1 MWKNRLSQALRPSR
15 PSNPSNNASHLRQAR
30 PRPSQPSR
38 RLKSTKPPSPSSPAA
53 AAASKQ
59 QSRAD
64 RILSRLPRG
73 MQGYAGR
80 LRSAPLSHVVAFL
93 VLHEITAV
101 VPLLGLF
108 GLFHYGGASAAPMGY
123 MMEHYG
129 DYVRDGT
136 ARFERYFTRKG
147 WFGFGQEGEGD
158 GGAGGGE
165 ATATAIARGV
175 EDTGSGSDAVMSRWE
190 GSDAKY
196 RIVVEV
202 ALAYAI
208 TKVLLPARI
217 VFSLW
222 ATPWFAGVMGRMRRI
237 LPLGRGRQ

>member
-1 MWKNRLSQALRPSR
+1 MWKTRLFQAFQLLRHS
-15 PSNPSNNASHLRQAR
+15 
-30 PRPSQPSR
+30 PSQTASPLRHASKRFSQPAR
-38 RLKSTKPPSPSSPAA
+38 RLNSTKPPSTPSPSPSAEA

-64 RILSRLPRG
+64 RILSRLPRR

-93 VLHEITAV
+93 VLHELTAV

-108 GLFHYGGASAAPMGY
+108 GLFHYGGASAAPIGY

-129 DYVRDGT
+129 AYVRDGT

-147 WFGFGQEGEGD
+147 WFGFGREDGED
-158 GGAGGGE
+158 GGE
-165 ATATAIARGV
+165 APGAIKGDNGNDDA
-175 EDTGSGSDAVMSRWE
+175 AVMSRWE
-190 GSDAKY
+190 GSDEKY

-208 TKVLLPARI
+208 TKALLPARI
-217 VFSLW
+217 VVSLW
-222 ATPWFAGVMGRMRRI
+222 VTPWFAGLMGRIRRV
-237 LPLGRGRQ
+237 LPLGKERK

>member
-1 MWKNRLSQALRPSR
+1 
-15 PSNPSNNASHLRQAR
+15 
-30 PRPSQPSR
+30 
-38 RLKSTKPPSPSSPAA
+38 
-53 AAASKQ
+53 
-59 QSRAD
+59 
-64 RILSRLPRG
+64 

-93 VLHEITAV
+93 VLHEVTAV

-108 GLFHYGGASAAPMGY
+108 GLFHYGGASAAPMAY

-147 WFGFGQEGEGD
+147 WFGFGRDEDGGDGEAPGEGIQVD
-158 GGAGGGE
+158 GN
-165 ATATAIARGV
+165 
-175 EDTGSGSDAVMSRWE
+175 DAVMSRWE
-190 GSDAKY
+190 GSDGKY

-208 TKVLLPARI
+208 TKALLPARI

-222 ATPWFAGVMGRMRRI
+222 ATPWFAGLMGRMRRV
-237 LPLGRGRQ
+237 LPLGKGRQ

>member
-1 MWKNRLSQALRPSR
+1 MWKTRLFQAAQPLRHSPSQTASPIRQAWARSSR
-15 PSNPSNNASHLRQAR
+15 PAR
-30 PRPSQPSR
+30 RPN
-38 RLKSTKPPSPSSPAA
+38 STKPPSSPAAEAA
-53 AAASKQ
+53 AAAGKQ

-80 LRSAPLSHVVAFL
+80 LRSAPLPHVVAFL
-93 VLHEITAV
+93 VLHELTAV

-108 GLFHYGGASAAPMGY
+108 GLFHYGGASAAPIGY

-129 DYVRDGT
+129 AYVRDGT

-147 WFGFGQEGEGD
+147 WFGFGREDGE
-158 GGAGGGE
+158 AGGE
-165 ATATAIARGV
+165 AAAPGIRG
-175 EDTGSGSDAVMSRWE
+175 EEGADGDAAVMSRWE

-208 TKVLLPARI
+208 TKALLPARI
-217 VFSLW
+217 VVSLW
-222 ATPWFAGVMGRMRRI
+222 ATPWFAGVMGRMRRL
-237 LPLGRGRQ
+237 LPLGKGRK

>member
-1 MWKNRLSQALRPSR
+1 MWKARLFQAFQPLRHSSSQTATL
-15 PSNPSNNASHLRQAR
+15 LRQTTKRFSKPA
-30 PRPSQPSR
+30 R
-38 RLKSTKPPSPSSPAA
+38 RLNSTKPPSKPSPPSSTEAAA

-64 RILSRLPRG
+64 RILSRLPRS

-93 VLHEITAV
+93 VLHELTAV

-108 GLFHYGGASAAPMGY
+108 GLFHYGGASAAPIGY

-129 DYVRDGT
+129 AYVRDGT

-147 WFGFGQEGEGD
+147 WFGFGREDGDDGEEAP
-158 GGAGGGE
+158 GGIKSDNGN
-165 ATATAIARGV
+165 
-175 EDTGSGSDAVMSRWE
+175 DDDAVMSRWE
-190 GSDAKY
+190 GSDGKY

-208 TKVLLPARI
+208 TKALLPARI
-217 VFSLW
+217 MVSLW
-222 ATPWFAGVMGRMRRI
+222 ATPWFAGVMGRIRRV
-237 LPLGRGRQ
+237 LPLGKGKN

>member
-1 MWKNRLSQALRPSR
+1 MWKTRLFQALQPLRHSSPQTASPLRHVRARLSQPA
-15 PSNPSNNASHLRQAR
+15 
-30 PRPSQPSR
+30 R
-38 RLKSTKPPSPSSPAA
+38 RLNSTKPPSPSPPSPSAA
-53 AAASKQ
+53 EAAASKQ

-93 VLHEITAV
+93 VLHELTAV

-108 GLFHYGGASAAPMGY
+108 GLFHYGGASAAPIGY

-129 DYVRDGT
+129 AYVREGA

-147 WFGFGQEGEGD
+147 WFGFGGEEGGGIRGDDLEGD
-158 GGAGGGE
+158 A
-165 ATATAIARGV
+165 
-175 EDTGSGSDAVMSRWE
+175 AVMSRWE
-190 GSDAKY
+190 GSDGKY

-208 TKVLLPARI
+208 TKALLPARI
-217 VFSLW
+217 VVSLW
-222 ATPWFAGVMGRMRRI
+222 ATPWFAGVMGRIRRV
-237 LPLGRGRQ
+237 LPMGKGQK

>member
-1 MWKNRLSQALRPSR
+1 MWKNRLSQALRPLRNSTTQ
-15 PSNPSNNASHLRQAR
+15 NVSHLRQPA
-30 PRPSQPSR
+30 R
-38 RLKSTKPPSPSSPAA
+38 RLNSTKPPSPTPPTSSAEAAA

-64 RILSRLPRG
+64 RILSRLPRS

-93 VLHEITAV
+93 VLHEVTAV

-147 WFGFGQEGEGD
+147 WFGFGGDDEGEGAAAAAK
-158 GGAGGGE
+158 GIGGE
-165 ATATAIARGV
+165 GEAENGNDV
-175 EDTGSGSDAVMSRWE
+175 VMSRWE
-190 GSDAKY
+190 GSDGKY

-208 TKVLLPARI
+208 TKALLPARI

-222 ATPWFAGVMGRMRRI
+222 ATPWFAGLMGRVRRA
-237 LPLGRGRQ
+237 LPLGKGRQ

>member
-1 MWKNRLSQALRPSR
+1 MWWKSRLFHALRP
-15 PSNPSNNASHLRQAR
+15 LRQPGIRFA
-30 PRPSQPSR
+30 QPAR
-38 RLKSTKPPSPSSPAA
+38 RLNSTKPPSPSPTDAA
-53 AAASKQ
+53 AGAASKQ

-64 RILSRLPRG
+64 RILSRLPRS

-147 WFGFGQEGEGD
+147 WFGFGQEEGD
-158 GGAGGGE
+158 QAANRVGAD
-165 ATATAIARGV
+165 GV
-175 EDTGSGSDAVMSRWE
+175 DGSDAVMSRWE
-190 GSDAKY
+190 GSDGKY

-208 TKVLLPARI
+208 TKVLLPVRI

-222 ATPWFAGVMGRMRRI
+222 ATPWFAGLMGRVRRV
-237 LPLGRGRQ
+237 LPLGKKRQ

>member
-1 MWKNRLSQALRPSR
+1 MWKNRLFHALRP
-15 PSNPSNNASHLRQAR
+15 LRQPGTR
-30 PRPSQPSR
+30 LSQPAR
-38 RLKSTKPPSPSSPAA
+38 RLNSTKPPSTTPSPASTEAEA

-64 RILSRLPRG
+64 RILSRLPRS

-108 GLFHYGGASAAPMGY
+108 GLFHYGGASAAPIGY

-129 DYVRDGT
+129 DYMRDGT

-147 WFGFGQEGEGD
+147 WFGFGEEGGD
-158 GGAGGGE
+158 QTASAVEAGGA
-165 ATATAIARGV
+165 
-175 EDTGSGSDAVMSRWE
+175 DGSDAVMSRWE
-190 GSDAKY
+190 ASDGKY

-222 ATPWFAGVMGRMRRI
+222 ATPWFAGLMGRMRRV
-237 LPLGRGRQ
+237 LPVGKSRQ

>member
-1 MWKNRLSQALRPSR
+1 MWKTRLFHTLKP
-15 PSNPSNNASHLRQAR
+15 LRQAGTR
-30 PRPSQPSR
+30 FSQPAR
-38 RLKSTKPPSPSSPAA
+38 RLNSTKPPSKPSPPSSTEAAAAAAAA

-64 RILSRLPRG
+64 RILSRLPRS

-93 VLHEITAV
+93 VLHELTAV

-108 GLFHYGGASAAPMGY
+108 GLFHYGGASAAPIGY

-129 DYVRDGT
+129 AYVRDGT

-147 WFGFGQEGEGD
+147 WFGFGREDGED
-158 GGAGGGE
+158 VEEAPGGIKSDNGN
-165 ATATAIARGV
+165 
-175 EDTGSGSDAVMSRWE
+175 DDDAVMSRWE
-190 GSDAKY
+190 GSDGKY

-208 TKVLLPARI
+208 TKALLPARI
-217 VFSLW
+217 VVSLW
-222 ATPWFAGVMGRMRRI
+222 ATPWFAGVMGRIRRV
-237 LPLGRGRQ
+237 LPLGKGKN

>member
-1 MWKNRLSQALRPSR
+1 
-15 PSNPSNNASHLRQAR
+15 
-30 PRPSQPSR
+30 
-38 RLKSTKPPSPSSPAA
+38 
-53 AAASKQ
+53 
-59 QSRAD
+59 
-64 RILSRLPRG
+64 

-93 VLHEITAV
+93 VLHEVTAV

-108 GLFHYGGASAAPMGY
+108 GLFHYGGASAAPMEY

-147 WFGFGQEGEGD
+147 WFGFGGDAAATAKGIEGEGN
-158 GGAGGGE
+158 
-165 ATATAIARGV
+165 
-175 EDTGSGSDAVMSRWE
+175 DAVMSRWE
-190 GSDAKY
+190 GSDGKY

-208 TKVLLPARI
+208 TKALLPARI

-222 ATPWFAGVMGRMRRI
+222 ATPWFAGLMGRMRRA
-237 LPLGRGRQ
+237 LPLGKGRQ

>member
-1 MWKNRLSQALRPSR
+1 MWKTRLFQALQPLRASTPS
-15 PSNPSNNASHLRQAR
+15 SLRQAGTR
-30 PRPSQPSR
+30 FSAQPAR
-38 RLKSTKPPSPSSPAA
+38 RLNSTKPPPTSSPPTSTEAA

-93 VLHEITAV
+93 VLHELTAV

-108 GLFHYGGASAAPMGY
+108 GLFHYGGASAAPIGY

-129 DYVRDGT
+129 GYVRDGT

-147 WFGFGQEGEGD
+147 WFGFGREDGGVGEAAAGGLKDDGD
-158 GGAGGGE
+158 GDA
-165 ATATAIARGV
+165 
-175 EDTGSGSDAVMSRWE
+175 AVMSRWE
-190 GSDAKY
+190 GSDGRY

-208 TKVLLPARI
+208 TKALLPARI
-217 VFSLW
+217 VVSLW
-222 ATPWFAGVMGRMRRI
+222 ATPWFAGLMGRMRRV
-237 LPLGRGRQ
+237 LPLGRGQK

>member
-1 MWKNRLSQALRPSR
+1 MWKTRLFQALQPIRPS
-15 PSNPSNNASHLRQAR
+15 
-30 PRPSQPSR
+30 PSQTASPLRHACTRLTRPAR
-38 RLKSTKPPSPSSPAA
+38 RLNSTKPPPPSASSPSAAGAAA

-64 RILSRLPRG
+64 RILSRLPRN

-93 VLHEITAV
+93 VLHELTAV

-108 GLFHYGGASAAPMGY
+108 GLFHYGGASAAPIGY

-129 DYVRDGT
+129 AYVREGA

-147 WFGFGQEGEGD
+147 WFGFGREDGDEAAGGIKSEEGEGN
-158 GGAGGGE
+158 
-165 ATATAIARGV
+165 
-175 EDTGSGSDAVMSRWE
+175 DAVMSRWE
-190 GSDAKY
+190 GSDGKY

-217 VFSLW
+217 VVSLW
-222 ATPWFAGVMGRMRRI
+222 ATPWFAGVMGRVRRL
-237 LPLGRGRQ
+237 LPLGKGQK

>member
-1 MWKNRLSQALRPSR
+1 MWKTRLSHALKP
-15 PSNPSNNASHLRQAR
+15 LRQAGTTR
-30 PRPSQPSR
+30 FSSQPAR
-38 RLKSTKPPSPSSPAA
+38 RLNSTKPPSTTPPPASSSTEAAA

-73 MQGYAGR
+73 MRGYAGR

-93 VLHEITAV
+93 VLHELTAV

-129 DYVRDGT
+129 AYVRDGT

-147 WFGFGQEGEGD
+147 WFGFGREDGEEAPGGIKGD
-158 GGAGGGE
+158 NENDDA
-165 ATATAIARGV
+165 
-175 EDTGSGSDAVMSRWE
+175 AVMSRWE

-208 TKVLLPARI
+208 TKALLPARI
-217 VFSLW
+217 VVSLW
-222 ATPWFAGVMGRMRRI
+222 ATPWFAGVMGRIRRI
-237 LPLGRGRQ
+237 LPLGKAQK

>member
-1 MWKNRLSQALRPSR
+1 MWKSRLFQALRPLQ
-15 PSNPSNNASHLRQAR
+15 PLRHVR
-30 PRPSQPSR
+30 TRLSQPAR
-38 RLKSTKPPSPSSPAA
+38 RLNSTKPPSSPQPAASPSAEAAA

-73 MQGYAGR
+73 MRGYAGR

-93 VLHEITAV
+93 VLHELTAV

-108 GLFHYGGASAAPMGY
+108 GLFHYGGASAAPVGY

-129 DYVRDGT
+129 SYVREGA

-147 WFGFGQEGEGD
+147 WFGFGGEDGDVAAGAGIGVGD
-158 GGAGGGE
+158 GGG
-165 ATATAIARGV
+165 
-175 EDTGSGSDAVMSRWE
+175 DDAVMSRWE
-190 GSDAKY
+190 GSDGKY

-208 TKVLLPARI
+208 TKALLPARI
-217 VFSLW
+217 VVSLW
-222 ATPWFAGVMGRMRRI
+222 ATPWFAGVMGRIRRV
-237 LPLGRGRQ
+237 LPLGKGQK

>member
-1 MWKNRLSQALRPSR
+1 MWKTRLFQAFQPLRHSPSQTATTP
-15 PSNPSNNASHLRQAR
+15 LRQAAKR
-30 PRPSQPSR
+30 FPKPAR
-38 RLKSTKPPSPSSPAA
+38 RLNSTKPPSPSPSPSPPPAETA

-64 RILSRLPRG
+64 RILSRLPRR

-93 VLHEITAV
+93 VLHELTAV

-108 GLFHYGGASAAPMGY
+108 GLFHYGGASAAPIGY

-129 DYVRDGT
+129 AYVRDGT

-147 WFGFGQEGEGD
+147 WFGFGREDAGETAGGIKGGD
-158 GGAGGGE
+158 GNDDA
-165 ATATAIARGV
+165 
-175 EDTGSGSDAVMSRWE
+175 AVMSWWE
-190 GSDAKY
+190 GSDGKY

-208 TKVLLPARI
+208 TKALLPARI
-217 VFSLW
+217 VVSLW
-222 ATPWFAGVMGRMRRI
+222 ATPWFAGVMGRIRRL
-237 LPLGRGRQ
+237 LPLGKRQK

>member
-1 MWKNRLSQALRPSR
+1 MWWRNRLSHVLRP
-15 PSNPSNNASHLRQAR
+15 LRQPGTRFA
-30 PRPSQPSR
+30 QPAG
-38 RLKSTKPPSPSSPAA
+38 RLNSTKAPPPPPPPPPSSAGAA
-53 AAASKQ
+53 AEEAAASKR

-64 RILSRLPRG
+64 RILSRLPRS

-136 ARFERYFTRKG
+136 ARFERYFTRKK
-147 WFGFGQEGEGD
+147 WFGFGQED
-158 GGAGGGE
+158 SDQA
-165 ATATAIARGV
+165 ATGV
-175 EDTGSGSDAVMSRWE
+175 EAAGAAGAAGADGSDAVMRRWE
-190 GSDAKY
+190 GSDGKY

-222 ATPWFAGVMGRMRRI
+222 ATPWFAGLMGRVRRV
-237 LPLGRGRQ
+237 LPLGKRRQ